1 VAAKPKRND
10 IIEGRRE
17 GARGRRACGR
27 RGMATLEDA
36 PTSYSSSSS
45 FSFSILGLVGTET
58 VSGDAAAPQFA
69 VLRILSALTLENEDD
84 DEDEYDQV
92 PGCS

>member
-17 GARGRRACGR
+17 GASGH

-36 PTSYSSSSS
+36 LTSSSSSSS
-45 FSFSILGLVGTET
+45 FSFSILGLVGTGT

-69 VLRILSALTLENEDD
+69 VFRILSALTLENEDD